1 MAMVRYTAGRE
12 LTPEKRAAM
21 KAEIEAA
28 AKRPYTYD
36 PDCPLL
42 TAETVKIADLSPEE
56 VERIKAAQKR
66 HAAID
71 PGCEKL
77 TPEEF
82 INWHPIG
89 GMSWEERAQ
98 SMRERRATDP
108 AFNAL
113 MEEIERETEAMEAAE
128 KEGQA
133 QAMKQEAQTLA
144 SG

>member
-1 MAMVRYTAGRE
+1 ME
-12 LTPEKRAAM
+12 Q
-21 KAEIEAA
+21 
-28 AKRPYTYD
+28 AK
-36 PDCPLL
+36 
-42 TAETVKIADLSPEE
+42 KGSGLSPEE

-71 PGCEKL
+71 PGCENL

-98 SMRERRATDP
+98 AMRERRATDP

-128 KEGQA
+128 KEQA
-133 QAMKQEAQTLA
+133 QAVKQEAQALA
-144 SG
+144 SGG